1 MYRARCSGCQL
12 RHQNKLCGHGKLRIH
27 SLQNGESKEEALE
40 SKLDAKECLD
50 QELVLVLDDDE
61 RKQWS
66 SACIESFCQPLVLA
80 SKTGN
85 HTLSRFKTI
94 GTFSGKKVR
103 MAAQIR
109 VGGGGVYR
117 ESVGAEFRPV
127 QQPNRLRVTTAA
139 WEICLTPVQ
148 VQMACLVV
156 RRACQLI

>member
-85 HTLSRFKTI
+85 HTLSRFKVPRLDGRSSERPRVPALDATDS
-94 GTFSGKKVR
+94 GTC
-103 MAAQIR
+103 
-109 VGGGGVYR
+109 
-117 ESVGAEFRPV
+117 
-127 QQPNRLRVTTAA
+127 T
-139 WEICLTPVQ
+139 
-148 VQMACLVV
+148 
-156 RRACQLI
+156 